1 MASLTVRLPDL
12 LEARLAEASAAR
24 GVSKSDLAREAIE
37 RHLRQETLRG
47 LRARLAPHVEAQG
60 LLTEADVLRRLDAT
74 P

>member
-12 LEARLAEASAAR
+12 LESQLAEASSAR
-24 GVSKSDLAREAIE
+24 GVSKSDLAREAIA
-37 RHLRQETLRG
+37 RHLRQEALRA

-60 LLTEADVLRRLDAT
+60 LLTEADVLRRLDET